1 MTNFTNSP
9 ILNRYQFCLESAGA
23 SMIDAVTVGETM
35 AMVRTK
41 NPGRPLNQDS
51 CTLAI
56 GGAESNV
63 AIGLARL
70 GYRVRWIS
78 ALGADAFGDMIDSA
92 LRLEGV
98 DVVAPRSADRPT
110 GLMVKSP
117 STGAERFVS
126 YYRAGSAAA
135 AMNPDSVNDDL
146 LRDARLL
153 HLTGITPA
161 LSESARRLS
170 LDLAARAKALGLA
183 VSLDINFRPALWSAQ
198 QAAVIL
204 RELAANA
211 NLIFGDR
218 AELEL
223 LFDAGPKSD
232 RDLLAEVSK
241 FGAEQV
247 VLKRGDRG
255 ALALVAGQFFEQP
268 AIQVEVVDTVGAG
281 DAFVAGYLSGWLDS
295 AEPADSLLR
304 GVICGAQACENAG
317 DWEGAPTREQ
327 VESAKLELA
336 S

>member
-1 MTNFTNSP
+1 
-9 ILNRYQFCLESAGA
+9 
-23 SMIDAVTVGETM
+23 MIDAVTVGETM

-41 NPGRPLNQDS
+41 NPGKPLNNDA
-51 CTLAI
+51 CTLAL

-98 DVVAPRSADRPT
+98 EAVAPRSIERPT

-126 YYRAGSAAA
+126 YYRSGSAAS
-135 AMNPDSVNDDL
+135 AMSPDSVSDEL

-161 LSESARRLS
+161 LSESTRRLS
-170 LDLAARAKALGLA
+170 LDLAARAKRLGLA
-183 VSLDINFRPALWSAQ
+183 ISLDINFRPALWSAQ
-198 QAAVIL
+198 QAALIL
-204 RELAANA
+204 RELATSAS
-211 NLIFGDR
+211 LVFGDR

-223 LFDAGPKSD
+223 LLDAAPHSD
-232 RDLLAEVSK
+232 QDLLAAVSE
-241 FGAEQV
+241 FGAAQV

-255 ALALVAGQFFEQP
+255 ALALVGGSFIEQP
-268 AIQVEVVDTVGAG
+268 AIPVTVVDTVGAG
-281 DAFVAGYLSGWLDS
+281 DAFVAGYLSGWLDAAGPS
-295 AEPADSLLR
+295 DSLLR
-304 GVICGAQACENAG
+304 GAICGAQACTNAG
-317 DWEGAPTREQ
+317 DWEGAPTLDQLEA
-327 VESAKLELA
+327 AKLELA